1 MGIKG
6 FSKAFNFT
14 RIVKLKDLKRQR
26 LAIDAMTEL
35 YRSSLGA
42 KYVTALTDHQGNP
55 TLYISVILQNIFKFY
70 VNYID
75 STWTFDHNQNKDQ
88 VFHNTLKLGELEKRS
103 KKQGL
108 ASEKINKL
116 KEEAM
121 FSDDELDD
129 GLDGESKTAITKDNI
144 SNNSLGLTEEDADE
158 LLQSIDLDNE
168 LDNGPDLDDEKSSL
182 SSKRAN
188 LSKKSANALATK
200 STGLS
205 KKPSAER
212 KVQIKQQIDAL
223 EKQTFK
229 VNTQM
234 INDIKFILDCL
245 NIKWVEA
252 PAGFEGEAIA
262 AYLNAT
268 GVVDAVYSGDTDP
281 IAFGAPNLLRL
292 NPKDKQIYEY
302 TQEDVLQQITDAN
315 DEIEEPDLDDFL
327 KAAVALGTDM
337 AEKTTGV
344 GPKTV
349 LKKLHNIKLTKSQKE
364 AIEHFK
370 KQPRSEDI
378 VIHNSDK
385 TPFVECRMEELITWL
400 VTVKRFKDSIWRPR
414 FETAT
419 ARTAVTST
427 KSSTAKSTKKLAS
440 SAKSTVIKS
449 TLTTK
454 SKASNE
460 QRGKK
465 NDNSINQKPLIRQFK
480 PVELKT
486 NNTGSK
492 TNNTGSKTNNTGS
505 KTNNTGSKT
514 NNTGSKTNNT
524 GSKTNNTGSKTNKI
538 TGGKTSLQSI
548 KKSSAIVDEYNY
560 DDEED
565 ESE

>member
-88 VFHNTLKLGELEKRS
+88 AFHNTLKLGELEKRS

-121 FSDDELDD
+121 FSDDELDELD
-129 GLDGESKTAITKDNI
+129 NKADGESNASFIKDNMA
-144 SNNSLGLTEEDADE
+144 LGLTEEDANE
-158 LLQSIDLDNE
+158 LLQSIDLDNDLDNE
-168 LDNGPDLDDEKSSL
+168 LDNDLDSDDGKMSLSNKTKSSL
-182 SSKRAN
+182 
-188 LSKKSANALATK
+188 KKSANSSAPK
-200 STGLS
+200 STSSS

-268 GVVDAVYSGDTDP
+268 SAVDAVYSGDTDP
-281 IAFGAPNLLRL
+281 IAFGAPILLRL

-302 TQEDVLQQITDAN
+302 TQEDVLQQITNSN

-370 KQPRSEDI
+370 KQPRQEDI
-378 VIHNSDK
+378 VIHNADK

-400 VTVKRFKDSIWRPR
+400 VTVKRFKESIWRPR
-414 FETAT
+414 FETAA

-427 KSSTAKSTKKLAS
+427 KSSTTKTSSKKLASTAKFDS
-440 SAKSTVIKS
+440 SAKSTSTTSASKQRGIKS
-449 TLTTK
+449 D
-454 SKASNE
+454 SSM
-460 QRGKK
+460 
-465 NDNSINQKPLIRQFK
+465 NQKPLLRQFK

-486 NNTGSK
+486 GNTVSK
-492 TNNTGSKTNNTGS
+492 TNNAVSKTNNAGL
-505 KTNNTGSKT
+505 
-514 NNTGSKTNNT
+514 
-524 GSKTNNTGSKTNKI
+524 KTNKVLSKPSKV
-538 TGGKTSLQSI
+538 TGGKTSLQSV
-548 KKSSAIVDEYNY
+548 KKSNEIIHDYNY

>member
-168 LDNGPDLDDEKSSL
+168 LDNDLDNGPDLDDEKSSL
-182 SSKRAN
+182 SSKRAS

-315 DEIEEPDLDDFL
+315 DEIKEPDLDDFL

-414 FETAT
+414 FETAA

-427 KSSTAKSTKKLAS
+427 KSSTNKSTKKLAS
-440 SAKSTVIKS
+440 SAKSTVTKS

-486 NNTGSK
+486 NSTGSK
-492 TNNTGSKTNNTGS
+492 TNSTGSKTNSTGL
-505 KTNNTGSKT
+505 KTNS
-514 NNTGSKTNNT
+514 
-524 GSKTNNTGSKTNKI
+524 TGSKTNKI